1 MINVKNVTKKFG
13 DVLAVN
19 QVSFEISCGEVVG
32 FLGPNGAGK
41 STTMRMITGFLT
53 PTSGQILIDGVDV
66 ASSPV
71 STRKKIGYLPES
83 VAIYAEMEVTD
94 YLKFMAGMRGLKGEE
109 FKKRLRYVVDKCQLQ
124 SALGRKTGNLS
135 KGYRQRVG
143 LAQAL
148 LHDPDILILDEPT
161 VGLDPNQTMEIRAL
175 IKEIAQSKTIFLS
188 THILS
193 EVSANCGRVLIIND
207 GKIVLQGKPEDLMVS
222 SGKKTTYRVS
232 VRGDLAAIKREFTN
246 MPDYLNMDVTQM
258 GSDLYHV
265 ALDCASG
272 KDQSEEIFERV
283 VKNNWRL
290 SLLMKEKQT
299 LEDVFKNITQ

>member
-19 QVSFEISCGEVVG
+19 QVSFEISRGEVVG

-41 STTMRMITGFLT
+41 STTMRMITGFLS
-53 PTSGQILIDGVDV
+53 PTTGQILIDGVDV
-66 ASSPV
+66 STSPI

-83 VAIYAEMEVTD
+83 SAIYVEMEVTD
-94 YLKFMAGMRGLKGEE
+94 YLKFMAGMRGLQGDD
-109 FKKRLRYVVDKCQLQ
+109 FKKRLRYVVDKCQLK
-124 SALGRKTGNLS
+124 SVLGRKIGNLS

-148 LHDPDILILDEPT
+148 IHNPDILILDEPT
-161 VGLDPNQTMEIRAL
+161 VGLDPNQIMEIRAL

-207 GKIVLQGKPEDLMVS
+207 GKIVLQGKPEDLMVG

-232 VRGDLAAIKREFTN
+232 VRGDLSAIKREFTN
-246 MPDYLNMDVTQM
+246 LPDYLNMDVTQM
-258 GSDLYHV
+258 DGDLYHV

>member
-13 DVLAVN
+13 DVVAVN
-19 QVSFEISCGEVVG
+19 HVSFEISRGEVVG

-53 PTSGQILIDGVDV
+53 PTSGQILIEGVDV
-66 ASSPV
+66 ATSPV

-83 VAIYAEMEVTD
+83 AAIYTEMEVTD
-94 YLKFMAGMRGLKGEE
+94 YLKFMAEMRGLKGDE
-109 FKKRLRYVVDKCQLQ
+109 FKKRLRYVVEKCQLK
-124 SALGRKTGNLS
+124 SVLGRKIGNLS

-161 VGLDPNQTMEIRAL
+161 VGLDPNQIMEIRTL
-175 IKEIAQSKTIFLS
+175 IKEIAQNKTIFLS

-193 EVSANCGRVLIIND
+193 EVSANCGRVIIINN
-207 GKIVLQGKPEDLMVS
+207 GKTVLQGKPEDLMVS

-232 VRGDLAAIKREFTN
+232 VRGDLAGIKREFTN

-258 GSDLYHV
+258 GGDLYHV
-265 ALDCASG
+265 ALDCVSG